1 MRPYIEHRISN
12 IQTMNILVTGCAG
25 FIGSHLCERLLR
37 DGHAVAGIDNFDAY
51 YDVSIKRANLSRL
64 IAFDDFA
71 FHQLDIRDF
80 AAMQKLF
87 GDFAPRRVVHL
98 AARAGVRP
106 SIESPA
112 LYTDVN
118 VTGTI
123 NVFECARQSKTPVVF
138 ASSSSVYGD
147 ASRVPLRESDVCVRP
162 ISPYAATKRA
172 GELMAFTYGHLHQ
185 LPIVCLRFFTV
196 YGPRQRPDMAIA
208 KFTHRVLEERT
219 NTLFGDGKSARDYTF
234 ISDIVDGVV
243 AATERAPQ
251 LGGEIINLGN
261 SQTVELGRLIEV
273 IEGAT
278 GKRAHIEWQPD
289 QPGDVALTFA
299 DISRAKNSLDYNP
312 QTAIEDGV
320 REVVGW
326 LREQA

>member
-1 MRPYIEHRISN
+1 
-12 IQTMNILVTGCAG
+12 MNILVTGCAG

-37 DGHAVAGIDNFDAY
+37 DGHAVAGVDNFDPY
-51 YDVSIKRANLSRL
+51 YDVSIKRANVSRL
-64 IAFDDFA
+64 MAFDDFQ
-71 FHQLDIRDF
+71 FHELDIRHF
-80 AAMQKLF
+80 TALQNLF
-87 GDFAPRRVVHL
+87 NSFAPQRVVHL

-106 SIESPA
+106 SIESPS
-112 LYTDVN
+112 LYADVN
-118 VTGTI
+118 VTGTV
-123 NVFECARQSKTPVVF
+123 NVFECARQTQTPVVF

-147 ASRVPLRESDVCVRP
+147 TSRVPLREGDVCVQP

-208 KFTHRVLEERT
+208 KFTKRVLEDQPI
-219 NTLFGDGKSARDYTF
+219 TLFGDGKSARDYTF
-234 ISDIVDGVV
+234 VADTVSGVV

-251 LGGEIINLGN
+251 LGGEIFNLGN
-261 SQTVELGRLIEV
+261 HQTVELKRLIEV
-273 IEGAT
+273 IEDAT
-278 GKRAHIEWQPD
+278 GKQARIEWQAD

-299 DISRAKNSLDYNP
+299 DISHAKQLLDYAP

-320 REVVGW
+320 REVVAW
-326 LREQA
+326 LHEEKL